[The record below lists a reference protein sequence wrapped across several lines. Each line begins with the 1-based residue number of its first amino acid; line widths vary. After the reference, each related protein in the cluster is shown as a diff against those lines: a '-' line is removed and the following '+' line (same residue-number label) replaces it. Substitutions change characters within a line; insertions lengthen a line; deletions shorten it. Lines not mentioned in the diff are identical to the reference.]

1 VRHVELDHRDDHKN
15 RLVDEKSFEFLLVL
29 FIILVGYGSIRKKF
43 YNSMRE
49 LQDKQRT
56 KERLYS
62 IPVLVV
68 LGIVVAFLLRGT
80 YQVIRKDITSANSV
94 KEMEAK
100 AAQLADRQEQLKK
113 NIDKLSTDDGIDAEI
128 KDKFSVSKPGEHV
141 AIIVDEKAVVSTTTP
156 EKPNLFKR
164 MWNKVRGL

>member
-1 VRHVELDHRDDHKN
+1 
-15 RLVDEKSFEFLLVL
+15 
-29 FIILVGYGSIRKKF
+29 VGYGSIRKKF

-49 LQDKQRT
+49 LQEKQRT

-62 IPVLVV
+62 MPVLVI
-68 LGIVVAFLLRGT
+68 LGIVVIFLLRGT
-80 YQVIRKDITSANSV
+80 YQVLQKDVTSANSV

-100 AAQLADRQEQLKK
+100 VAQLTDRQEQLKR

-141 AIIVDEKAVVSTTTP
+141 AIIVDEKAAASTSVP
-156 EKPNLFKR
+156 EETNIFKR
-164 MWNKVRGL
+164 MWHALRGL